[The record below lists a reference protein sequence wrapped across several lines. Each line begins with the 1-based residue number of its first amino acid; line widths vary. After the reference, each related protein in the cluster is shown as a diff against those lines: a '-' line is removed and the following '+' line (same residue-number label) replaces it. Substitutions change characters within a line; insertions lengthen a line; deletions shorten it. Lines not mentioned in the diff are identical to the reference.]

1 MNYMPSS
8 AGSFSPEYLI
18 KSARSVLFESSA
30 ASLECQFETLTGRA
44 KAPPKSQQCDASP
57 NRLEGLR
64 GVQPRLEGLIH
75 RPGAD
80 TGACFGLE
88 ILRDEFPQICRARRH
103 TAAVASHSRG
113 ETWSLLR
120 SCALPPAERQTTLSG
135 QRAGVAGKAAKPA
148 RQVEIVRPD
157 VKAPREA
164 GRLRGAEKGSIRT
177 IDASDYRQPAS
188 ARQTCW
194 GRQACT
200 CRGAGACLCCRRFD
214 RAICAHLARVA
225 TAGGC

>member
-8 AGSFSPEYLI
+8 AGSFSPECLI
-18 KSARSVLFESSA
+18 KSAQSVLFDSSA
-30 ASLECQFETLTGRA
+30 SSLKCQFETLTGRA

-80 TGACFGLE
+80 TGAGFGSETLQ
-88 ILRDEFPQICRARRH
+88 DEFPQIRRDSRH
-103 TAAVASHSRG
+103 PAAVASRSRG
-113 ETWSLLR
+113 EAWPLLR
-120 SCALPPAERQTTLSG
+120 RRSMPAAEWQAALSG

-148 RQVEIVRPD
+148 RRREIVRPD

-164 GRLRGAEKGSIRT
+164 GRLRGAENVSIGT
-177 IDASDYRQPAS
+177 INEPDYRQPAS
-188 ARQTCW
+188 YRQTWW

-214 RAICAHLARVA
+214 RAIRTHLARVA
-225 TAGGC
+225 TTGGH